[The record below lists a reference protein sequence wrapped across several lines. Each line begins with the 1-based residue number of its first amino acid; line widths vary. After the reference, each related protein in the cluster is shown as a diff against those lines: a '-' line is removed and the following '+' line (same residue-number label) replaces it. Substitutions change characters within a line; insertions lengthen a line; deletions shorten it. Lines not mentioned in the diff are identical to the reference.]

1 MTRSLLDR
9 MTAEGA
15 IRGVF
20 QPIVDLRRP
29 RPALAAIEGLA
40 RGRAG
45 SNLESPDLLFE
56 YARRKHEEVRFDRA
70 AIASILA
77 AAADIPG
84 QPALH
89 VNIHVATVERDAE
102 LIDFLAAQSAIHG
115 IALPRLTLEII
126 EHSELVDEEPYVEA
140 LFALRR
146 AGISIAL
153 DDVGAG
159 TSNFR
164 MILLT
169 RPSLLKADRCIV
181 QGIANDPFRQATLRA
196 IRMFADQVG
205 AGVVA
210 EGIENGEDLAMVR
223 SLGAELGQGFLFSAP
238 VTAGELSRLSYLDVE
253 SERAWRVEELH
264 AAVG

>member
-9 MTAEGA
+9 MTEEGA
-15 IRGVF
+15 IRAVF

-29 RPALAAIEGLA
+29 RPVLAAVEGLA
-40 RGRAG
+40 RGPIG

-56 YARRKHEEVRFDRA
+56 YARRKHEEVRLDRA
-70 AIASILA
+70 AIAAILA
-77 AAADIPG
+77 AAAGIPE

-89 VNIHVATVERDAE
+89 LNIHAATLERDE
-102 LIDFLAAQSAIHG
+102 GLLDFLSGLGARHG

-126 EHSELVDEEPYVEA
+126 EHADLADEAPYLEA
-140 LFALRR
+140 LLAMRR

-169 RPSLLKADRCIV
+169 RPSLLKADRCLV
-181 QGIANDPFRQATLRA
+181 QGIAADPFRQATLRA
-196 IRMFADQVG
+196 IRLFADQVG

-210 EGIENGEDLAMVR
+210 EGIESREDLAMAR
-223 SLGAELGQGFLFSAP
+223 SIGVELGQGFLFSPP
-238 VTAGELSRLSYLDVE
+238 VTAAELARLSFMEVGT
-253 SERAWRVEELH
+253 ERAWRVEELR

>member
-15 IRGVF
+15 IRAVF

-29 RPALAAIEGLA
+29 RPALAAVEGLA
-40 RGRAG
+40 RGQAG

-77 AAADIPG
+77 AAAAIPG
-84 QPALH
+84 QHSLH
-89 VNIHVATVERDAE
+89 VNIHAATVERDAG
-102 LIDFLAAQSAIHG
+102 LLDFLTAQSAIHG
-115 IALPRLTLEII
+115 VALPRLTLEII
-126 EHSELVDEEPYVEA
+126 EHAALVDETPYVEA
-140 LFALRR
+140 LFTLRR

-169 RPSLLKADRCIV
+169 RPSLLKADRCLV
-181 QGIANDPFRQATLRA
+181 QGIADDPFRQATLRA

-205 AGVVA
+205 ASVVA
-210 EGIENGEDLAMVR
+210 EGIENREDLAMVR
-223 SLGAELGQGFLFSAP
+223 SLGAELGQGFLFSPP
-238 VTAGELSRLSYLDVE
+238 VTADGLSRLPCLDGE
-253 SERAWRVEELH
+253 SEKAWRVEELR
-264 AAVG
+264 AQAG

>member
-1 MTRSLLDR
+1 

-15 IRGVF
+15 IRAVF

-29 RPALAAIEGLA
+29 RPVLAAVEGLA
-40 RGRAG
+40 RGPVGA
-45 SNLESPDLLFE
+45 NLELPDLLFD

-70 AIASILA
+70 AIAAILA
-77 AAADIPG
+77 AAAGIPG

-89 VNIHVATVERDAE
+89 LNVHAATVERDGG
-102 LIDFLAAQSAIHG
+102 LIGFLTEHGARHG

-126 EHSELVDEEPYVEA
+126 EHSELVDESPYLEA
-140 LFALRR
+140 LHALRR

-169 RPSLLKADRCIV
+169 RPSLLKADRCLV
-181 QGIANDPFRQATLRA
+181 QGIAADPFRQATLRA
-196 IRMFADQVG
+196 IRLFADQVG
-205 AGVVA
+205 ANVVA
-210 EGIENGEDLAMVR
+210 EGIETREDLAMVR
-223 SLGAELGQGFLFSAP
+223 SLGAELGQGFLFSPP
-238 VTAGELSRLSYLDVE
+238 VPSDELVRLPGLDADAE
-253 SERAWRVEELH
+253 TAWRVEELRV
-264 AAVG
+264 AVG